1 MTLLEFG
8 YHRDDAIYALRI
20 YSNNVELASS
30 YLIGNPNPVTEP
42 RGNNR
47 HNRRRRQSNA
57 LRLELRSDYN
67 SGSSVA
73 APRL

>member
-1 MTLLEFG
+1 MTLIEFG

-20 YSNNVELASS
+20 YSNNIELASS

-47 HNRRRRQSNA
+47 HTRRRNNA
-57 LRLELRSDYN
+57 AMRLELRSAAN
-67 SGSSVA
+67 SIA

>member
-1 MTLLEFG
+1 MTLIEFG

-20 YSNNVELASS
+20 YSNNIELASS

-42 RGNNR
+42 RGSNR
-47 HNRRRRQSNA
+47 HTRRRNNA
-57 LRLELRSDYN
+57 AMRLELRSAAN
-67 SGSSVA
+67 SISGG

>member
-1 MTLLEFG
+1 MTLIEFG

-20 YSNNVELASS
+20 YSNNIELASS

-47 HNRRRRQSNA
+47 HTRRRNNA
-57 LRLELRSDYN
+57 AMRLELRSAAN
-67 SGSSVA
+67 SIV

>member
-1 MTLLEFG
+1 MTLIEFG

-20 YSNNVELASS
+20 YSNNIELASS

-42 RGNNR
+42 RGGSNR
-47 HNRRRRQSNA
+47 HTRRRNNA
-57 LRLELRSDYN
+57 AMRLELRSSAN
-67 SGSSVA
+67 SIAG

>member
-1 MTLLEFG
+1 MTLIEFG

-20 YSNNVELASS
+20 YSNNIELASS

-42 RGNNR
+42 RGSNR
-47 HNRRRRQSNA
+47 HHRRRNNA
-57 LRLELRSDYN
+57 AMRLELRSAAN
-67 SGSSVA
+67 SISAG